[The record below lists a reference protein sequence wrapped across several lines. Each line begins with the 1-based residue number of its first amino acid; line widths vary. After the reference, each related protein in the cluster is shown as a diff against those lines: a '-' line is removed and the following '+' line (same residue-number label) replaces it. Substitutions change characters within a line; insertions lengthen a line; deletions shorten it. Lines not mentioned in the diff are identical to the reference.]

1 MKQVMRWF
9 ERLISQERRRA
20 ERQKP
25 LRLIAHYWD
34 GAAPAGHNIR
44 DISSTG
50 LYLLTEQRWY
60 PGTMVTMSLQRAGVP
75 DSDPDRAIRV
85 NARVVRSDS
94 GGVGLD
100 FVMAEKRNQ
109 NHTAASEAFLEG
121 ADRKTFR
128 KFLDRLQ
135 STSGQSL
142 VEYILM
148 LPFLILLIINLVNFS
163 GFFYAWITVAN
174 AARAGADYAIMG
186 GASVGAPGRPTAA
199 SITSVIN
206 ADAYS
211 LPNKSSLQISIC
223 QNYNGTVTTLSGTC
237 TGTVA
242 DPETSFA
249 LLTVD
254 VTYTYQPF
262 LPAGFKFPNLNIYAT
277 IPPTTIHR
285 KAVMRV
291 IQ

>member
-1 MKQVMRWF
+1 MNVMRWL
-9 ERLISQERRRA
+9 ERLTYRERRRA
-20 ERQKP
+20 ERRQP
-25 LRLIAHYWD
+25 PRLIAHYWD
-34 GAAPAGHNIR
+34 GAAPAGHRVR

-60 PGTMVTMSLQRAGVP
+60 PGTVVTMSLQRAGVP
-75 DSDPDRAIRV
+75 DSDPERTVRV
-85 NARVVRSDS
+85 NGKVVRCDSD
-94 GGVGLD
+94 GVGFD
-100 FVMAEKRNQ
+100 FVMLEKNDHRQ
-109 NHTAASEAFLEG
+109 TTESDTVFKA

-128 KFLDRLQ
+128 RFLNHLHSD
-135 STSGQSL
+135 SGQSL

-174 AARAGADYAIMG
+174 AARAGADYAVLG

-199 SITSVIN
+199 TVASVITE
-206 ADAYS
+206 DVYS
-211 LPNKSSLQISIC
+211 LPNKASVQVNIC
-223 QNYNGTVTTLSGTC
+223 QNYQGTVTTLAGTC

-242 DPETSFA
+242 DPETEYV

-254 VTYTYQPF
+254 VTYTY
-262 LPAGFKFPNLNIYAT
+262 LPLLRAGFKFPNLNIYAT
-277 IPPTTIHR
+277 LPPTTIHR

-291 IQ
+291 LQ